1 MTSAIQIQ
9 KVISKHD
16 LNTFVKFPWRVY
28 KGDPNW
34 VPPLIAERLDYLNA
48 EKNPFYQ
55 QAEVALFLARRGRE
69 TVGTIAPFINES
81 ANEYSNEKV
90 GGFGF
95 FEVIE
100 DYAVAERLLD
110 TACDWVKAR
119 GMTTLRGPTNFSN
132 NEAPGVLIE
141 GADCPPVMLA
151 AHTPAY
157 YKTFLERYGMEKFI
171 DNYAWRA
178 FRSQIGTELENLP
191 PELFRVA
198 DAARR
203 RSSVTIRKAR
213 FENWE
218 EEMTK
223 AHYLFN
229 ITLTHLSDYVPIS
242 EEQFRRMAD
251 QLRPFLD
258 PDLVLFAET
267 DGRPIG
273 FCVAIPD
280 INRVLVHLN
289 GRLFPLGWL
298 KLLWYK
304 RRIDVVSFKL
314 MGVLEEYRRRGIDAL
329 LYLET
334 IKAVFA
340 KGYEWLDGSLTSEE
354 NLAVNYLAER
364 LGAEQYKHYRIYQ
377 MQVS

>member
-1 MTSAIQIQ
+1 MTSPIQIQ

-16 LNTFVKFPWRVY
+16 LHTFVKFPWRVY

-34 VPPLIAERLDYLNA
+34 VPPLISERLDYLNP

-55 QAEVALFLARRGRE
+55 QAEVALFLVRRGRE
-69 TVGTIAPFINES
+69 TLGTIAPFINQS

-100 DYAVAERLLD
+100 DYVVAERLLD

-119 GMTTLRGPTNFSN
+119 GMSILRGPTNFSN

-141 GADCPPVMLA
+141 GVNCPPVMLA

-178 FRSQIGTELENLP
+178 FRSQIGSELENLP

-203 RSSVTIRKAR
+203 RSNVTIRKVR

-218 EEMTK
+218 EEMAS

-242 EEQFRRMAD
+242 EEQFRRLAD

-258 PDLVLFAET
+258 PDLALFAES

-280 INRVLVHLN
+280 INRVLIHLN

-340 KGYEWLDGSLTSEE
+340 RGYEWLDGSLTSEE

-377 MQVS
+377 MQV

>member
-298 KLLWYK
+298 KLLWYT

-377 MQVS
+377 MQV

>member
-1 MTSAIQIQ
+1 MAI
-9 KVISKHD
+9 
-16 LNTFVKFPWRVY
+16 
-28 KGDPNW
+28 
-34 VPPLIAERLDYLNA
+34 
-48 EKNPFYQ
+48 
-55 QAEVALFLARRGRE
+55 
-69 TVGTIAPFINES
+69 
-81 ANEYSNEKV
+81 
-90 GGFGF
+90 
-95 FEVIE
+95 
-100 DYAVAERLLD
+100 
-110 TACDWVKAR
+110 
-119 GMTTLRGPTNFSN
+119 LRGPTNFSN

-141 GADCPPVMLA
+141 GADCLPVMLA
-151 AHTPAY
+151 AHTPTY

>member
-1 MTSAIQIQ
+1 MTSPIQIQ

-16 LNTFVKFPWRVY
+16 LRTFVKFPWCIY

-34 VPPLIAERLDYLNA
+34 VPPLISERLDYLNP
-48 EKNPFYQ
+48 EKNPFYR
-55 QAEVALFLARRGRE
+55 QAEVALFLARRDRE

-100 DYAVAERLLD
+100 DYVVAERLLE

-119 GMTTLRGPTNFSN
+119 GMAILRGPTNFSN

-151 AHTPAY
+151 AHTPTY

-213 FENWE
+213 LENWE

>member
-1 MTSAIQIQ
+1 MTSPIQIQ

-16 LNTFVKFPWRVY
+16 LRTFVKFPWCIY

-34 VPPLIAERLDYLNA
+34 VPPLISERLDYLNP
-48 EKNPFYQ
+48 EKNPFYR
-55 QAEVALFLARRGRE
+55 QAEVALFLARRDRE

-100 DYAVAERLLD
+100 DYVVAERLLE

-119 GMTTLRGPTNFSN
+119 GMAILRGPTNFSN

-151 AHTPAY
+151 AHTPTY
-157 YKTFLERYGMEKFI
+157 YRTFLERYGMEKFI

-203 RSSVTIRKAR
+203 RSNVTIRKAR

-242 EEQFRRMAD
+242 EEPFRRMAD

-258 PDLVLFAET
+258 RDLVLFAET

-280 INRVLVHLN
+280 INRVLIHLN

-298 KLLWYK
+298 KLLWYT

-334 IKAVFA
+334 IKALFA

>member
-1 MTSAIQIQ
+1 MTSPIQIQ
-9 KVISKHD
+9 KVITRHD
-16 LNTFVKFPWRVY
+16 LHTFVKFPWRVY
-28 KGDPNW
+28 KGDSNW
-34 VPPLIAERLDYLNA
+34 VPPLISERLDYLNP

-69 TVGTIAPFINES
+69 SVGTIAPFINES

-119 GMTTLRGPTNFSN
+119 GMTILRGPTNFSN
-132 NEAPGVLIE
+132 NETPGVLIE

-178 FRSQIGTELENLP
+178 FRSQIGTELEKLP

-203 RSSVTIRKAR
+203 RSRVTIRKAR

-218 EEMTK
+218 EEMTR

-242 EEQFRRMAD
+242 EEQFRHLAD

-258 PDLVLFAET
+258 PDLALFAET

-280 INRVLVHLN
+280 INRLLIHLN

-334 IKAVFA
+334 LKAVFA

-377 MQVS
+377 MQV

>member
-1 MTSAIQIQ
+1 MTSPIRIQ
-9 KVISKHD
+9 KVITRHD
-16 LNTFVKFPWRVY
+16 LRSFVKFPWRVY

-34 VPPLIAERLDYLNA
+34 VPSLISERLDYLNP

-55 QAEVALFLARRGRE
+55 QADVALFLARRGRE
-69 TVGTIAPFINES
+69 SVGTVAPFINES
-81 ANEYSNEKV
+81 ANEYSKEKV

-119 GMTTLRGPTNFSN
+119 GMAILRGPTNFSN

-151 AHTPAY
+151 AHTPTY
-157 YKTFLERYGMEKFI
+157 YKTFLERYGMQKFI

-203 RSSVTIRKAR
+203 RSNVTIRKAR

-218 EEMTK
+218 EEMTS

-229 ITLTHLSDYVPIS
+229 ITLTHLRDYVPIS
-242 EEQFRRMAD
+242 EEQFHLMAD

-267 DGRPIG
+267 DSQPVG

-280 INRVLVHLN
+280 INRVLIHLN

-298 KLLWYK
+298 KLLWYT

-377 MQVS
+377 MQV

>member
-1 MTSAIQIQ
+1 MTSPIQIQ
-9 KVISKHD
+9 KVITRHD
-16 LNTFVKFPWRVY
+16 LRTFVKFPWRVY

-34 VPPLIAERLDYLNA
+34 VPPLISERLDYLNP

-69 TVGTIAPFINES
+69 SMGTIAPFINES

-119 GMTTLRGPTNFSN
+119 GMTILRGPTSFSN
-132 NEAPGVLIE
+132 NETPGVLIE

-157 YKTFLERYGMEKFI
+157 YKTFLEGYGMEKFI

-178 FRSQIGTELENLP
+178 FRSQIGTELEKLP

-203 RSSVTIRKAR
+203 RSNVTIRKAR

-218 EEMTK
+218 EEMTR

-242 EEQFRRMAD
+242 EEQFRHLAD

-280 INRVLVHLN
+280 INRVLIHLN

-334 IKAVFA
+334 LKAVFA
-340 KGYEWLDGSLTSEE
+340 KGYKWLDGSLTSEE

-377 MQVS
+377 MQI

>member
-1 MTSAIQIQ
+1 MTSPIQIQ
-9 KVISKHD
+9 EVITQRD
-16 LNTFVKFPWRVY
+16 LRTFVRFPWRVY

-34 VPPLIAERLDYLNA
+34 VPPLISERLDYLNP

-55 QAEVALFLARRGRE
+55 QAKVALFLARRGRE

-81 ANEYSNEKV
+81 ANDYFKEKV

-95 FEVIE
+95 FEVIK
-100 DYAVAERLLD
+100 DYAVAEHLLD
-110 TACDWVKAR
+110 TARGWVKAR
-119 GMTTLRGPTNFSN
+119 GMTALRGPTSFTN
-132 NEAPGVLIE
+132 NDTPGVLVE

-151 AHTPAY
+151 AHTPPY

-178 FRSQIGTELENLP
+178 FRSQIGAELENLP

-203 RSSVTIRKAR
+203 RSNVTIRKAR
-213 FENWE
+213 LENWE
-218 EEMTK
+218 EEMAR

-229 ITLTHLSDYVPIS
+229 ITLTHLRDYVPVS
-242 EEQFRRMAD
+242 EEQFRRLAD
-251 QLRPFLD
+251 QMRPFLD
-258 PDLVLFAET
+258 PDLVLFAEV
-267 DGRPIG
+267 DGQSIG

-280 INRVLVHLN
+280 INRVLIHLN

-298 KLLWYK
+298 KLLWYS

-314 MGVLEEYRRRGIDAL
+314 MGILEEYRRRGIDAL

-334 IKAVFA
+334 LKAVFA

-354 NLAVNYLAER
+354 NLAVNYLAKR

-377 MQVS
+377 IPV

>member
-1 MTSAIQIQ
+1 MTSPIQIQ
-9 KVISKHD
+9 KVITRHD
-16 LNTFVKFPWRVY
+16 LHTFVKFPWRVY

-34 VPPLIAERLDYLNA
+34 VPPLISERLDYLNP

-69 TVGTIAPFINES
+69 SVGTIAPFINES

-119 GMTTLRGPTNFSN
+119 GMTILRGPTNFSN
-132 NEAPGVLIE
+132 NETPGVLIE

-178 FRSQIGTELENLP
+178 FRSQIGTELEKLP

-203 RSSVTIRKAR
+203 RSRVTIRKAR

-218 EEMTK
+218 EEMTR

-242 EEQFRRMAD
+242 EEQFRHLAD

-258 PDLVLFAET
+258 PDLALFAET

-280 INRVLVHLN
+280 INRLLIHLN
-289 GRLFPLGWL
+289 GRLFPFGWL

-334 IKAVFA
+334 LKAVFA

-377 MQVS
+377 MRV